1 MDRKKEWMNG
11 RLKKRKYCRRNEKET
26 DKRIERKK
34 RKKDRENKRIIGR
47 KQ

>member
-1 MDRKKEWMNG
+1 MNG
-11 RLKKRKYCRRNEKET
+11 RKNKRIYCRRNEKET
-26 DKRIERKK
+26 GKRIERKK